1 MNVQTCMTV
10 IKCFFVFKQKTAY
23 EMRISDWSSDVCSS
37 DLIVEEEGHLE
48 LVALDRLRAVGGRL
62 AVVAEELDAIGPL
75 RHLHREMDVTALGP
89 AIDLPAAGEHAVVA
103 EVERRILDD
112 DALVPIILDRVREID
127 QDMAR
132 PLPEMIAVQ
141 PAAFGDRE
149 FGEHAGLETDAI
161 ID

>member
-1 MNVQTCMTV
+1 MMATCGRG
-10 IKCFFVFKQKTAY
+10 Y
-23 EMRISDWSSDVCSS
+23 GRS
-37 DLIVEEEGHLE
+37 
-48 LVALDRLRAVGGRL
+48 RLSAVGGRL

-112 DALVPIILDRVREID
+112 AALVPIILDRVRKIE

-132 PLPEMIAVQ
+132 PLPEMITVT
-141 PAAFGDRE
+141 PAQLGARGFERKGVGGGKGVSER
-149 FGEHAGLETDAI
+149 F
-161 ID
+161 

>member
-1 MNVQTCMTV
+1 
-10 IKCFFVFKQKTAY
+10 
-23 EMRISDWSSDVCSS
+23 MRISDWSSDVCSS
-37 DLIVEEEGHLE
+37 DLVARALHVDRRKPGLDQDRRATGIVEEEGHLE

-62 AVVAEELDAIGPL
+62 AVVAEELAAIGPL
-75 RHLHREMDVTALGP
+75 RHLHREMDVAALGP
-89 AIDLPAAGEHAVVA
+89 AIDLAAAGEHAVVA

-112 DALVPIILDRVREID
+112 DALVPIILDRVREIE

-132 PLPEMIAVQ
+132 PLPEPITVE